1 MAAIIDGKTI
11 STQIKDE
18 LKQKAAELHARGIE
32 VTLAV
37 IQVGDN
43 PASSVYVRTRK
54 RDASISESV
63 HYPMSFRKKR
73 RRKSF

>member
-43 PASSVYVRTRK
+43 PASSVYVRN
-54 RDASISESV
+54 DAGRAFSTDTGA
-63 HYPMSFRKKR
+63 
-73 RRKSF
+73 